1 MTRSPALQRMRE
13 SSKVVRHFV
22 EEKIIEPK
30 RRNRIDSFSTES
42 KDFLDNLM
50 NYIDSQKSQKK
61 KVEED
66 DDEFDE
72 MDNVNLDRQTA
83 LYALVQ
89 IHFGVT
95 GISILFF
102 LALYLRLST
111 LVRTLLDTSCLS
123 HFLLYDII
131 VLPLLKQ

>member
-1 MTRSPALQRMRE
+1 
-13 SSKVVRHFV
+13 
-22 EEKIIEPK
+22 
-30 RRNRIDSFSTES
+30 
-42 KDFLDNLM
+42 M

-89 IHFGVT
+89 IHFEKHF
-95 GISILFF
+95 ISSIL
-102 LALYLRLST
+102 
-111 LVRTLLDTSCLS
+111 
-123 HFLLYDII
+123 I
-131 VLPLLKQ
+131 